1 MGFHRRLYRV
11 AKQLRYRTLPEL
23 IGRSILIPSIRDI
36 LGTVAASFELGS
48 PVNPDARFEGMIAKY
63 GILDLEFHSLQPNLG
78 RQDRGGVALLKE
90 LGFVQEER
98 AEENLDEED
107 WCLQELEK
115 SITDRQVV
123 KLFLESDIDLDSN
136 PLRAKGILRPSD
148 LPSTFVVTDACLTN
162 SSFVWINKH
171 FYL

>member
-23 IGRSILIPSIRDI
+23 IGRSILIPSIRDV
-36 LGTVAASFELGS
+36 LGTVASSFELGS

-90 LGFVQEER
+90 LCFVHEDR
-98 AEENLDEED
+98 TEENLEEED
-107 WCLQELEK
+107 WCLELLEE
-115 SITDRQVV
+115 SISERQIV
-123 KLFLESDIDLDSN
+123 KLFLRCDLDLHGN
-136 PLRAKGILRPSD
+136 PRDVLQHSAP
-148 LPSTFVVTDACLTN
+148 PCTFVVTDACLTN
-162 SSFVWINKH
+162 ADYVWFNKH